1 MWECLIAK
9 LSFLCTS
16 SLLYIYIFCCLFFKV
31 IHNFWRND
39 FVFRQAT
46 IAACPQRI
54 AAAAAGSSLST
65 SAPSSPGRFSYL
77 LGSEWVNFLS
87 VISSLDRRDKY
98 SVLSSKKSLDYA
110 RKNESWRFEWKRF
123 GISSWKR
130 LATKSSFSFLIFLPW

>member
-16 SLLYIYIFCCLFFKV
+16 SLLYFYLFGLFLKYFS
-31 IHNFWRND
+31 NFWRKD

-98 SVLSSKKSLDYA
+98 SVLSSKKSLDYN
-110 RKNESWRFEWKRF
+110 RKNESWRLEWKRF

-130 LATKSSFSFLIFLPW
+130 PATKSPFSFLIFLPW